1 MQHTRESRLAW
12 TTTVEPESCY
22 MVKVFSYLMNQDFQ
36 SIGPIGDNIVH
47 LYHIK
52 NKYSLEILKSRTLTG
67 GYVDMSTFGGLSLL

>member
-47 LYHIK
+47 LYPVLDRIDETCQSGMEWNNQIK
-52 NKYSLEILKSRTLTG
+52 
-67 GYVDMSTFGGLSLL
+67 